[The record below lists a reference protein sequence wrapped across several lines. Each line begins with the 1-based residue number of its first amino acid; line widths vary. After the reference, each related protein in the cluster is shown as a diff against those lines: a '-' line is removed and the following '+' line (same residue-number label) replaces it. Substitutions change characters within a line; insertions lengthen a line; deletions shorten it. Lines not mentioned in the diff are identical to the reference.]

1 MEAGMDADDTNVAED
16 PTPPSGQALAN
27 QGKRPRSDESEAEHF
42 SDDEYECAI
51 NDGLEQLISDDGAL
65 TYLHTQQTQTGPT
78 SSIRMPVTMRTPDGK
93 APLIRAAGLE
103 YTPSNWVSSAP
114 RRAEFAI
121 HVLDIPDVVFLESM
135 LEDTELN
142 SAYDL
147 IRPHLPENTRTVNFA
162 SVCQVLHSTT
172 LALLNAGMTD
182 QRINANWEPHHW
194 RACQIAKLLLYGR
207 DVGGATLLTRT
218 AARDDTLFANR
229 LESYRK
235 KSEQSSLAARAP
247 PRTAPLS
254 YLRDARGEI
263 RTVPAPKP
271 TRSKKGK
278 KIAISSSQ
286 VDDSES
292 EEEITMT
299 LEQHANLELEYVEIT
314 SVREVGTEMV
324 FHDLFQPKLHI
335 IEGQPDIDIATRNN
349 SALFSPEYLV
359 EALCEIGCST
369 RGMPAVIPGTIKEL
383 NWWQI
388 IATKFF
394 TKLFRNWH
402 SPHNANNDREAKGY
416 VAEATRKTTLQL
428 FTIATALIGS
438 ILADGIGLEKTIE
451 AIAYIAKAYQY
462 YKQRIKKAEK
472 DQNKRLSENPELIE
486 PGEDSQPSLYLTLS
500 TLVPQTA
507 KEVKRY

>member
-1 MEAGMDADDTNVAED
+1 MEAGMDADDTNVAKD

-218 AARDDTLFANR
+218 AARDDTLFAVCYTLCLAQGKIRKELSLNQNR

-247 PRTAPLS
+247 PRTAPPS

-299 LEQHANLELEYVEIT
+299 LEQHANLELEHAEIT
-314 SVREVGTEMV
+314 SVREAGTEMV
-324 FHDLFQPKLHI
+324 FHDLFQVRLQKARDQEKD
-335 IEGQPDIDIATRNN
+335 EGFQARLVQTQLTLNNYLQKIAQG
-349 SALFSPEYLV
+349 PECRDKTLLAAYTGFITKTNLNF
-359 EALCEIGCST
+359 
-369 RGMPAVIPGTIKEL
+369 IKDFEL
-383 NWWQI
+383 
-388 IATKFF
+388 
-394 TKLFRNWH
+394 
-402 SPHNANNDREAKGY
+402 S
-416 VAEATRKTTLQL
+416 
-428 FTIATALIGS
+428 
-438 ILADGIGLEKTIE
+438 
-451 AIAYIAKAYQY
+451 
-462 YKQRIKKAEK
+462 KQR
-472 DQNKRLSENPELIE
+472 SHP
-486 PGEDSQPSLYLTLS
+486 
-500 TLVPQTA
+500 
-507 KEVKRY
+507 